1 VTGLSVGTVQ
11 GPLVLVVVD
20 GFGIAPPGPG
30 NAVSLARTPAMDAL
44 AREGSA
50 CRIQASGLPV
60 GLPDGQQGNSE
71 VGHLNLGAGRRV
83 PQMLVRIDEAV
94 ADGSLAALPALR
106 QALAIGRERALHFV
120 GLVGDG
126 GVHASQRHLLALLE
140 AARAAGVER
149 CYVHALTDGRDT
161 RPDAALPAVTALEA
175 AGARVATICGR
186 YFAMDRDRRWD
197 RTRKAYDAMVHGV
210 GRPAASGAGAIR
222 ASYDAGVTDEFV
234 DAAVIGPSSE
244 GRIRDGDAVI
254 FWNFRPDRAR
264 QLSRALAEPGF
275 ADFDRGTAP
284 PAVTLTTMT
293 RYKAEFPFPVLFEAE
308 DVRGGLA
315 EAVSGHGRT
324 QLHVAETEKYAHV
337 TFFFN
342 GGREEPF
349 PGERRELV
357 PSPQHVATSDP
368 APEMRA
374 AGVRDA
380 VVAGL
385 EAGGDALLIV
395 NFANAD
401 MVGHT
406 GVIPAAVAGIEAVD
420 AGVGA
425 IRAAVAKAGGLLC
438 VTADHGNSEVMLE
451 PDGSPNTAH
460 TTNPVPL
467 WIDRP
472 GLTLRDGAL
481 GDVAPTL
488 CGLMGWDPTA
498 AMTGKPLL

>member
-1 VTGLSVGTVQ
+1 VSVS
-11 GPLVLVVVD
+11 GPLVLIVID

-30 NAVSLARTPAMDAL
+30 NAVRLARTPVLDAL
-44 AREGSA
+44 AAEGSGTSIA
-50 CRIQASGLPV
+50 AAGLPV

-83 PQMLVRIDEAV
+83 PQVLVRIDEAI
-94 ADGSLAALPALR
+94 ADGSIARIPALR
-106 QALAIGRERALHFV
+106 TALARGRAAALHLV

-126 GVHASQRHLLALLE
+126 GVHASQRHALALI
-140 AARAAGVER
+140 AMARAEGVER
-149 CYVHALTDGRDT
+149 VIVHALTDGRDT
-161 RPDAALPAVTALEA
+161 RPDSGLAAVEEIEA
-175 AGARVATICGR
+175 GGATIATVCGR
-186 YFAMDRDRRWD
+186 YWAMDRDRRWQ
-197 RTRKAYDAMVHGV
+197 RTRRAYDAMIHGA
-210 GRPAASGAGAIR
+210 GEPRASGPEAVR
-222 ASYDAGVTDEFV
+222 ASYALGVTDEFV
-234 DAAVIGPSSE
+234 EPAVIGPPHE
-244 GRIRDGDAVI
+244 HRIRAEDAVI

-264 QLSRALAEPGF
+264 QLTMALSEPAFDG
-275 ADFDRGTAP
+275 FDRGPAP
-284 PAVTLTTMT
+284 PLPLLTTMT
-293 RYKAEFPFPVLFEAE
+293 RYKAEFTAAVLFEGE

-315 EAVSGHGRT
+315 EIVSGAGRS

-349 PGERRELV
+349 EGERRVLV
-357 PSPQHVATSDP
+357 PSPQHVPTYDQ
-368 APEMRA
+368 APEMSA

-380 VVAGL
+380 VVQGLAAGAD
-385 EAGGDALLIV
+385 ELLVV

-406 GVIPAAVAGIEAVD
+406 GVIAAAVRGIETVD
-420 AGVGA
+420 GCIGA
-425 IRAAVAKAGGLLC
+425 IRPAVAAAGGLLC
-438 VTADHGNSEVMLE
+438 VTADHGNSEWMIE

-472 GLTLRDGAL
+472 GLPLREGGSL

-488 CGLMGWDPTA
+488 CGLMGWEPGP
-498 AMTGKPLL
+498 AMTGRPLL

>member
-1 VTGLSVGTVQ
+1 MTAA
-11 GPLVLVVVD
+11 GPLVLIVVD

-30 NAVSLARTPAMDAL
+30 NAVSIARTSALDAL

-50 CRIQASGLPV
+50 CRLEASGLAV

-94 ADGSLAALPALR
+94 EDGSLARLPALEE
-106 QALAIGRERALHFV
+106 ALRAGRERALHLI

-126 GVHASQRHLLALLE
+126 GVHASQGHLHALLD
-140 AARAAGVER
+140 AALAAGVQR

-161 RPDAALPAVTALEA
+161 RPDSGLEA
-175 AGARVATICGR
+175 VADLERRGARVATVCGR
-186 YFAMDRDRRWD
+186 YYAMDRDRRWE
-197 RTRKAYDAMVHGV
+197 RTRLGYDAMVHGR
-210 GRPAASGAGAIR
+210 GRTAATGAGAVR
-222 ASYDAGVTDEFV
+222 ESYEAGVGDEFIE
-234 DAAVIGPSSE
+234 ATVIGAPHE

-264 QLSRALAEPGF
+264 QLTRALAEPDF
-275 ADFDRGTAP
+275 AEFDRGPSP
-284 PAVTLTTMT
+284 PRVGLTTMT
-293 RYKAEFPFPVLFEAE
+293 RYKSEFDLPVLFEAE
-308 DVRGGLA
+308 DVRAGLA
-315 EAVSGHGRT
+315 EAVSDAGRT

-342 GGREEPF
+342 GGREQPF
-349 PGERRELV
+349 PGETRELV
-357 PSPQHVATSDP
+357 PSPQHVPTYDH
-368 APEMRA
+368 APEMSA
-374 AGVRDA
+374 PGVRDA
-380 VVAGL
+380 VLGGL
-385 EAGGDALLIV
+385 EAGGHALLVV

-406 GVIPAAVAGIEAVD
+406 GVIPAAVVGIETVD
-420 AGVGA
+420 ACMAA
-425 IRAAVAKAGGLLC
+425 IRPAVAAAGGLLC

-460 TTNPVPL
+460 TSNPVPL

-472 GLTLRDGAL
+472 GLPLADGSL

-488 CGLMGWDPTA
+488 CGLMGWDPTP